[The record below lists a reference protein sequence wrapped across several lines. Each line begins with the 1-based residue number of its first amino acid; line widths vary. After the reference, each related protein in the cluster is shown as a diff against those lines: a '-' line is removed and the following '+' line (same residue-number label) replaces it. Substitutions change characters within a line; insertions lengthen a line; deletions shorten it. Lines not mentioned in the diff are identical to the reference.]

1 MKKIMSVVLMSLI
14 GLVGI
19 YAWAG
24 TAREDSVSRLQSSV
38 DVLHAIIATPDKG
51 GPEEVLSNAKCIL
64 VLSAATVEEMKVDFV
79 HVVDDPGYGKGV
91 EGAECTFLRAG

>member
-1 MKKIMSVVLMSLI
+1 MKTLTQL
-14 GLVGI
+14 L
-19 YAWAG
+19 
-24 TAREDSVSRLQSSV
+24 R
-38 DVLHAIIATPDKG
+38 
-51 GPEEVLSNAKCIL
+51 NAKCIL